1 MVVWNTFLSQIRS
14 QNEEILR
21 LGPRTTHLKTITTKI
36 KMAPTIHQFKA
47 THEKQATIINDI
59 MVMFINMADDPNY

>member
-1 MVVWNTFLSQIRS
+1 MEQVVASNC
-14 QNEEILR
+14 R
-21 LGPRTTHLKTITTKI
+21 LKL
-36 KMAPTIHQFKA
+36 APTIHQFKA